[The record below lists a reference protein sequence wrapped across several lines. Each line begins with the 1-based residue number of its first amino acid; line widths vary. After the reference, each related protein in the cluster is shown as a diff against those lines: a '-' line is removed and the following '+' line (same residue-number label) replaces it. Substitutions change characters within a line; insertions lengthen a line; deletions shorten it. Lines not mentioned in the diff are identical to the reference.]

1 MEIHHCSP
9 KQIISLLQMQHSG
22 PQSLPLAVHA
32 RDESRTVVT
41 GNRDK
46 DVQGGLGAV
55 IAVVSAGQIQGSLP
69 DNFFLC

>member
-1 MEIHHCSP
+1 MEIHHCRP
-9 KQIISLLQMQHSG
+9 KQIIQLIANATLRT
-22 PQSLPLAVHA
+22 QSPPLAVHA
-32 RDESRTVVT
+32 RDISKTVVT

-69 DNFFLC
+69 DIFFLC